1 MYTKYI
7 IPFQKKLTSVFLS
20 VFFLL
25 LSIDVNAQCA
35 MCRAALE
42 TEETGVPAEAVNDGI
57 VYLMVFPY
65 LLLFVIGW
73 AVYRIVKNK
82 KKASEAK

>member
-1 MYTKYI
+1 MLLI
-7 IPFQKKLTSVFLS
+7 VFT
-20 VFFLL
+20 VFTFL
-25 LSIDVNAQCA
+25 LSIDGNAQCA

-65 LLLFVIGW
+65 LLLFVCGW
-73 AVYRIVKNK
+73 AVYRVMKNK
-82 KKASEAK
+82 KKAKASK